1 MKDSF
6 LGTRSFDDGQ
16 SRKRLLKLLTIL
28 AFTAIAVGA
37 QVIRK
42 EWSPQEVVDQ
52 VWRLATEGELLTP
65 KGWDKTV
72 RGFFVYP
79 RPALGDKVALIPP
92 RGANVIQVVSN
103 DWGVTSCTTQGTTAK
118 VVVEYYDAGTIDS
131 MLRYTRG
138 KEPPPIGKS
147 ESSFTLVFAPGH
159 WETYRSDGTTLEVSE
174 VKASPSAWRIESP
187 QGPPW
192 TTVNTAIRYVL
203 EAREKT
209 QDPTV
214 KKNAD
219 RTLTELLRFHQD

>member
-6 LGTRSFDDGQ
+6 LRTRSSDDDQ

-79 RPALGDKVALIPP
+79 RPALGDKVSLIPAHS
-92 RGANVIQVVSN
+92 GNVIQVVSN
-103 DWGVTSCTTQGTTAK
+103 DWGVISCTTQGSTAK

-138 KEPPPIGKS
+138 KEPSPIGKS
-147 ESSFTLVFAPGH
+147 EISFNLIFAPGH
-159 WETYRSDGTTLEVSE
+159 WETYKSDGTTLQVAEVRE
-174 VKASPSAWRIESP
+174 SPSAWRIESP

-214 KKNAD
+214 KKNGDQA
-219 RTLTELLRFHQD
+219 LAELLRFHEN